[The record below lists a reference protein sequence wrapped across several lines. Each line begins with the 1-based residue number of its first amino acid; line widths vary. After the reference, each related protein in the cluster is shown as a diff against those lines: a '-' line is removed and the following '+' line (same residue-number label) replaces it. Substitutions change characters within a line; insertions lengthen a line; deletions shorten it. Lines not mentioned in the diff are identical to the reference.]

1 MHSDSCRAN
10 ILGIVKRPTDYITD
24 NVGTGERISIL
35 ISLIQ
40 KKKFCL
46 NLHYIENNS
55 YLYVNGT

>member
-10 ILGIVKRPTDYITD
+10 ILGTVKRPTDYITD
-24 NVGTGERISIL
+24 NVGTGERISVL

>member
-24 NVGTGERISIL
+24 NVGTGERISVL

>member
-1 MHSDSCRAN
+1 MHSDSFRAN

-55 YLYVNGT
+55 YLYVNGA

>member
-10 ILGIVKRPTDYITD
+10 ILGAVKRPTDYITD

>member
-10 ILGIVKRPTDYITD
+10 ILGIVKIPTDDITD
-24 NVGTGERISIL
+24 NVGTGERISVL

-55 YLYVNGT
+55 YLNVNGT